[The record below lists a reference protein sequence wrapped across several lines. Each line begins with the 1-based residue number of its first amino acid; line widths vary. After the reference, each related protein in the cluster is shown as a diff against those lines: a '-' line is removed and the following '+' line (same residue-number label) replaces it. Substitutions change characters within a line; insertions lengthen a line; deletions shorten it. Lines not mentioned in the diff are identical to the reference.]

1 MLGDE
6 QALRDLVGAEMLV
19 QEEQNLELARREP
32 ACDRLGDAT
41 VRAAAVADLLEQPP
55 RDDAR
60 QRGLPGGRPV
70 EEVDEALGRLG
81 LQEVA
86 GGSTA
91 DRSEQVRLVAGC
103 RQHDDLAA
111 RGLLPEARQCVE
123 PVQAGHRQVE
133 QDHVG
138 LQLERELDRLASV
151 AGLPD
156 DVEAVPA
163 EQRGEPIA
171 GQRVVVD
178 EEDARGH
185 RSFIGSADP
194 ADKDVMRRN
203 DRDAYQA
210 WLVGELLLV
219 GLLGAALALFLAY
232 PDLRTSYELPNLR
245 LALDTG
251 IVLAA
256 TIVAVLAGTRFSVE
270 GRRLDLLLCAGFATA
285 AGTALFFAV
294 CPVLGGEP
302 IQTPEAWA
310 GVAGRILALGLIA
323 AASFVRGRVVGARW
337 ALRLGL
343 AFVAIALGG
352 IWLLARSLG
361 SALPSLDPGAGLP
374 ALMIVALAFQ
384 GLLSL
389 VAVCGFGLRYRRY
402 GEDLDRWLAL
412 AGTLMLSADLHY
424 IFTPVVVGGI
434 VSQGDFLRLLSYGLL
449 LAGVWRAIRFAEF
462 GRAVAEERARVAR
475 EIHDGLAQYLFA
487 ISTHLQ
493 MLEHGAPAQ
502 KTLPRLKEAASAAQQ
517 EARFAVLALSS
528 ASGNAPFGAAL
539 RRYVEFL
546 TADGVLDVE
555 LEIDDAVDLAP
566 DEQIEVFRIV
576 QEGLANARKHARA
589 GRARVTIGDHDGNR
603 LVRIRDDGAGFEPE
617 TDGAGQGL
625 RNMRA
630 RSASIGG
637 GFRVRSRP
645 GLGTAVEVTL
655 RA

>member
-1 MLGDE
+1 MLGVIRT
-6 QALRDLVGAEMLV
+6 LIG
-19 QEEQNLELARREP
+19 RR
-32 ACDRLGDAT
+32 
-41 VRAAAVADLLEQPP
+41 
-55 RDDAR
+55 
-60 QRGLPGGRPV
+60 
-70 EEVDEALGRLG
+70 
-81 LQEVA
+81 
-86 GGSTA
+86 
-91 DRSEQVRLVAGC
+91 
-103 RQHDDLAA
+103 
-111 RGLLPEARQCVE
+111 
-123 PVQAGHRQVE
+123 
-133 QDHVG
+133 
-138 LQLERELDRLASV
+138 
-151 AGLPD
+151 
-156 DVEAVPA
+156 
-163 EQRGEPIA
+163 
-171 GQRVVVD
+171 
-178 EEDARGH
+178 
-185 RSFIGSADP
+185 SA
-194 ADKDVMRRN
+194 ADKGDMRRDN
-203 DRDAYQA
+203 RDAYQA

-294 CPVLGGEP
+294 CPVLGGDP

-323 AASFVRGRVVGARW
+323 AASFVRGRVVEARW

-361 SALPSLDPGAGLP
+361 SALPSLDPGADLP

-424 IFTPVVVGGI
+424 IFTPVVAGGL
-434 VSQGDFLRLLSYGLL
+434 VSQGDFLRLLAYGLL

-475 EIHDGLAQYLFA
+475 DIHDGLAQYLFT
-487 ISTHLQ
+487 ISTHAS
-493 MLEHGAPAQ
+493 MLERGAAPDGTV
-502 KTLPRLKEAASAAQQ
+502 KRLKDVAALAQQ
-517 EARFAVLALSS
+517 EARFAILALSS
-528 ASGNAPFGAAL
+528 ASGNAPFDAAL
-539 RRYVEFL
+539 RRYLDVL
-546 TADGVLDVE
+546 TADGELAVE
-555 LEIDDAVDLAP
+555 LEVDPGIQLAP

-576 QEGLANARKHARA
+576 QEGLANVRKHAGA
-589 GRARVTIGDHDGNR
+589 SEAEVWIGRDGTRR
-603 LVRIRDDGAGFEPE
+603 LVRIRDDGAGFEPSE
-617 TDGAGQGL
+617 NGAGQGL
-625 RNMRA
+625 KNMRTRA
-630 RSASIGG
+630 TSIGG
-637 GFRVRSRP
+637 ALELVSVPDR
-645 GLGTAVEVTL
+645 GTALEVVL